1 MKTEYKEN
9 EDKLL
14 DNLLGKRVTFF
25 CCRYI
30 YTGDFISYDDD
41 TILLKNGG
49 IVYETG
55 SFDTKEWK
63 DYQELPNDVYISR
76 QSIESFGIIK

>member
-1 MKTEYKEN
+1 MKTIIKEN

-14 DNLLGKRVTFF
+14 DKLLGKRVTFF

-30 YTGDFISYDDD
+30 YTGEFIAYDDD
-41 TILLKNGG
+41 TILLQAGG

-55 SFDTKEWK
+55 PFDNNEWK
-63 DYQELPNDVYISR
+63 DYQKLTNDVYIAR